1 MHVNPP
7 CACSCACVAM
17 AASEWMDGFKLRTHG
32 CLRLWRPS
40 LAGPLLGREKH
51 PSSAPGPCGSSMPLT
66 RPLAGASPTGKTQK
80 CPFSLL
86 ENGNQIK
93 RSALAVGYSGG
104 AYCIRPGRDGI
115 WNSLGENRKKRGPVS
130 WYSSFLQ
137 PQASPAGPM
146 PEGIRS
152 GLPRPQGTGAGAA
165 GLGFAPPRSGF
176 SKSGCCFL
184 PGGDHACVCTCAGVF
199 EASGVGKPGGWRSPP
214 PGLGFTCPLRAG
226 LLSLPNLMVTGKL
239 VAP

>member
-1 MHVNPP
+1 MAVHSVPESCLISQGWPVWYHQGNLKLQIQEGCKMHVNPP

-115 WNSLGENRKKRGPVS
+115 WNSLGENRKK
-130 WYSSFLQ
+130 
-137 PQASPAGPM
+137 
-146 PEGIRS
+146 
-152 GLPRPQGTGAGAA
+152 
-165 GLGFAPPRSGF
+165 
-176 SKSGCCFL
+176 
-184 PGGDHACVCTCAGVF
+184 
-199 EASGVGKPGGWRSPP
+199 
-214 PGLGFTCPLRAG
+214 
-226 LLSLPNLMVTGKL
+226 
-239 VAP
+239 

>member
-1 MHVNPP
+1 MHVNPL

-93 RSALAVGYSGG
+93 RSTLAVGYSGG

-115 WNSLGENRKKRGPVS
+115 WNSLGENRKKQGQSLGTAHSSNPRLARPGRRQNGSAPDSPGHRAQVQGRRGWALP
-130 WYSSFLQ
+130 
-137 PQASPAGPM
+137 PQ
-146 PEGIRS
+146 EWFQQIRLLFPPW
-152 GLPRPQGTGAGAA
+152 GRPC
-165 GLGFAPPRSGF
+165 L
-176 SKSGCCFL
+176 
-184 PGGDHACVCTCAGVF
+184 CVHMCRRV
-199 EASGVGKPGGWRSPP
+199 
-214 PGLGFTCPLRAG
+214 
-226 LLSLPNLMVTGKL
+226 
-239 VAP
+239 